1 MSDTLTRLAQ
11 VLEER
16 KGAAADTSYVASLYH
31 KGLNK
36 ILEKVGEE
44 SVETIIAAKDAAH
57 SPFSMNWTGASVCLD
72 TPRKPRVR
80 PPEHHLERKRSMGIF
95 DWKHWIVILVVVVLV
110 FGTKKL
116 KNLGTDVGESIKGF
130 RKAMNDDEKPAEP
143 GVPPTAQPAPPV
155 QPQSAPLNQPHTID
169 VQAQKVEEPTRKDS

>member
-1 MSDTLTRLAQ
+1 
-11 VLEER
+11 
-16 KGAAADTSYVASLYH
+16 
-31 KGLNK
+31 
-36 ILEKVGEE
+36 
-44 SVETIIAAKDAAH
+44 
-57 SPFSMNWTGASVCLD
+57 
-72 TPRKPRVR
+72 
-80 PPEHHLERKRSMGIF
+80 MGIF

-143 GVPPTAQPAPPV
+143 GAPPTAQPAPPV